1 MKTKIFNALK
11 TEYKNLGLSDK
22 ALNGVASFLE
32 KTVSD
37 ESGIDAAIKEV
48 YVSELLK
55 TYQSEVDT
63 ERQKAS
69 RANKDFE
76 EYKKNHP
83 DTNPEPPKTNEDSEV
98 MKLLKQ
104 MQEDNN
110 ALRLRL
116 DNADKAKSKAETIAA
131 VRENLKKD
139 NRGVDGLLNLILGN
153 VEIGESDTVE
163 SLTAKYKDQY
173 DSNYKALY
181 GDGVV
186 PPVGSDGGSTG
197 FKPGMFDGI
206 VNGLKEKGVLTEDSK

>member
-22 ALNGVASFLE
+22 ALNGVAAFLE
-32 KTVSD
+32 KTVTD
-37 ESGIDAAIKEV
+37 ENGIDAAIKEA
-48 YVSELLK
+48 YVSDLLK

-69 RANKDFE
+69 KATKDFDD
-76 EYKKNHP
+76 YKKAHP
-83 DTNPEPPKTNEDSEV
+83 AGTPPKADGDESEV

-116 DNADKAKSKAETIAA
+116 DNADKAKTKAETIAA
-131 VRENLKKD
+131 IRENLKKE

-153 VEIGESDTVE
+153 VEIGENDTVE
-163 SLTAKYKDQY
+163 TLTAKYKDQY
-173 DSNYKALY
+173 DANYKALY
-181 GDGVV
+181 GDGAV
-186 PPVGSDGGSTG
+186 PPVGGGGGGGG
-197 FKPGMFDGI
+197 FRPGMFDGI
-206 VNGLKEKGVLTEDSK
+206 VSGMQEKGILPKDSK